1 MVKDCLVKYG
11 LSYRFGNPSAAC
23 WGAVAGGIMLCK
35 SFKKISGAVV
45 MLAGLLLALPV
56 EAAIVTVTPERAG
69 QHILFINVS
78 GEIVSGDAER
88 LQQALRQAAGKG
100 QIAIMLDSRG
110 GDVDVSM
117 AMGQAI
123 RAAGAVT
130 YHGYCASA
138 CVYAF
143 LGGVTRYLAPD
154 DGVAMLNIH
163 RPEAAEAHV
172 ARPNPFTAQ
181 MLSLLEN
188 YIVSMIGNSSFY
200 QMMMQVPFATPRALQ
215 PAEAINLQVAT
226 VQLP

>member
-1 MVKDCLVKYG
+1 M
-11 LSYRFGNPSAAC
+11 A
-23 WGAVAGGIMLCK
+23 
-35 SFKKISGAVV
+35 
-45 MLAGLLLALPV
+45 MLAVLLGALPV
-56 EAAIVTVTPERAG
+56 KAATVTVAPERAG
-69 QHILFINVS
+69 QHMQFINVS
-78 GEIVSGDAER
+78 GEIVGGDAER
-88 LQQALRQAAGKG
+88 LQQALTQAAGRG
-100 QIAIMLDSRG
+100 QVAVMLDSRG

-154 DGVAMLNIH
+154 DGVAMLNVH

-172 ARPNPFTAQ
+172 AHPTAFTAQ

-188 YIVSMIGNSSFY
+188 YIVGMTGSGSFY